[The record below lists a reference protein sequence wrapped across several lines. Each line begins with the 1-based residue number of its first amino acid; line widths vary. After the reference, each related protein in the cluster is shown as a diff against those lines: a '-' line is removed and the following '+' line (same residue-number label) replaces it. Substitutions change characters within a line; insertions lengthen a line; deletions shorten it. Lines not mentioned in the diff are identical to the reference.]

1 MCRGICSFLS
11 HQPFIIL
18 TVINNPGPAGSQE
31 LFWFGLKCITS
42 FCLFLS
48 LSINPL
54 YEAPLFFKNAPL
66 GTMNLIRYFFF
77 FPFLWL
83 FLMLIYFD
91 EKGLGKII
99 YNHEESTCGFPST
112 KFMCCIEF
120 WTTFSKGRWLWG
132 DIAVCQIHLK
142 ETYFYLFLFSS
153 VMSRFQALHS
163 LVKKLSNA
171 NSHSDIRKYGHAIVS
186 QIGSSKD
193 RRKRITSEEM
203 RAIIEEKDAA
213 ITLVKIIMKIIH
225 LSFCDKEFWKCF
237 GHDSS
242 SCISIYHLKFL
253 PFEAM
258 SQ

>member
-1 MCRGICSFLS
+1 MWISFQQIYVLHRILYDLFQRS
-11 HQPFIIL
+11 LTLRWHSCMSDPF
-18 TVINNPGPAGSQE
+18 V
-31 LFWFGLKCITS
+31 
-42 FCLFLS
+42 
-48 LSINPL
+48 
-54 YEAPLFFKNAPL
+54 
-66 GTMNLIRYFFF
+66 
-77 FPFLWL
+77 
-83 FLMLIYFD
+83 
-91 EKGLGKII
+91 
-99 YNHEESTCGFPST
+99 
-112 KFMCCIEF
+112 
-120 WTTFSKGRWLWG
+120 
-132 DIAVCQIHLK
+132 

-225 LSFCDKEFWKCF
+225 LSFCDKEFWKFF
-237 GHDSS
+237 GHEAS

-253 PFEAM
+253 SFEGM
-258 SQ
+258 SR